1 MSPPCCLNN
10 STVCNDLILLNYLNS
25 HIIAS
30 IFTGYHSQEQ
40 LMKKPVIYALDFDG
54 VICDS
59 AIETGITGWKAAIQ
73 LWPDMKAPLP
83 NTALINQFRLARPVI
98 ETGFEA
104 ILIIRLLYLEQSIDS
119 IINNFKSLKQQT
131 IVDSNQTPETLKKLF
146 GNTRDHWIK
155 NNLDEWIAMNPLFPG
170 IREKLKNLGHQPWAI
185 VTTKQER
192 FVAQILAANDI
203 NLPDNC
209 IYGLDR
215 QLSKEAV
222 LSELLEKN
230 PQQSI
235 HFVEDRLPTLLNVI
249 ANDRL
254 STLTLSFALWG
265 YNTTEDKSAAQSK
278 QRIHSITLDQFL

>member
-1 MSPPCCLNN
+1 M
-10 STVCNDLILLNYLNS
+10 ILLNYLNS
-25 HIIAS
+25 NIMTS
-30 IFTGYHSQEQ
+30 VFTGYHSQEQ

-73 LWPDMKAPLP
+73 IWPDMKDPLP
-83 NTALINQFRLARPVI
+83 STVLINQFRLTRPII

-104 ILIIRLLYLEQSIDS
+104 ILIIRLLYLDQSIDS
-119 IINNFKSLKQQT
+119 IINNFKTLKQQALVET
-131 IVDSNQTPETLKKLF
+131 NQTPEALKKLF
-146 GNTRDHWIK
+146 GNVRDHWIK

-170 IREKLKNLGHQPWAI
+170 IRAKLKNLGLQPWTI
-185 VTTKQER
+185 ITTKQER
-192 FVAQILAANDI
+192 FVVQILAANEID
-203 NLPDNC
+203 LPSDN

-215 QLSKEAV
+215 QMSKEAV

-230 PQQSI
+230 PQQNI

-265 YNTTEDKSAAQSK
+265 YNTTEDKSVAKSQ
-278 QRIHSITLDQFL
+278 QRINSITLDHFL

>member
-1 MSPPCCLNN
+1 MQK
-10 STVCNDLILLNYLNS
+10 T
-25 HIIAS
+25 
-30 IFTGYHSQEQ
+30 
-40 LMKKPVIYALDFDG
+40 VIYALDFDG

-73 LWPDMKAPLP
+73 IWPDMKAPLP
-83 NTALINQFRLARPVI
+83 STELINQFRLTRPVI

-104 ILIIRLLYLEQSIDS
+104 ILIIRLLYLKQSIDS
-119 IINNFKSLKQQT
+119 IINNFNT
-131 IVDSNQTPETLKKLF
+131 IKRQVLVESDQTPEALKKLF
-146 GNTRDHWIK
+146 GNTRDYWIK

-170 IREKLKNLGHQPWAI
+170 IREKLKNISHQPWAI

-192 FVAQILAANDI
+192 FVSQILVANEI
-203 NLPDNC
+203 NLPGNC

-215 QLSKEAV
+215 QMSKEAV

-235 HFVEDRLPTLLNVI
+235 HFIEDRLATLLNVI

-265 YNTTEDKSAAQSK
+265 YNTAEDKSAAQSQ
-278 QRIHSITLDQFL
+278 QRINSITLDQFL

>member
-1 MSPPCCLNN
+1 MTS
-10 STVCNDLILLNYLNS
+10 V
-25 HIIAS
+25 
-30 IFTGYHSQEQ
+30 FTGYHSREQ

-73 LWPDMKAPLP
+73 IWPDMKDPLP
-83 NTALINQFRLARPVI
+83 STVLINQFRLTRPII

-104 ILIIRLLYLEQSIDS
+104 ILIIRLLYLDQSIDS
-119 IINNFKSLKQQT
+119 IINNFKTLKQQALVET
-131 IVDSNQTPETLKKLF
+131 NQTPEALKKLF
-146 GNTRDHWIK
+146 GNVRDHWIK
-155 NNLDEWIAMNPLFPG
+155 NNLGEWVAMNPLFPG
-170 IREKLKNLGHQPWAI
+170 IRAKLKNLGLQPWTI
-185 VTTKQER
+185 ITTKQER
-192 FVAQILAANDI
+192 FVAQILAANEID
-203 NLPDNC
+203 LPSDN

-215 QLSKEAV
+215 QMSKEAV

-230 PQQSI
+230 PQQNI

-265 YNTTEDKSAAQSK
+265 YNTTEDKSVAKSQ
-278 QRIHSITLDQFL
+278 QRINSITLDHFL